1 VAYYYF
7 GRAEPW
13 PHGNSAGVLV
23 QASGYSGAQAAMA
36 GVPYVFDGY
45 APNSLDPVDHATEAE
60 AAAGRLPDGLTV
72 QQAVDQGLLVRI
84 NA

>member
-1 VAYYYF
+1 MAYYYF

-13 PHGNSAGVLV
+13 PHGSSLGAVV
-23 QASGYSGAQAAMA
+23 QASSFAAAQAEMA
-36 GVPYVFDGY
+36 GTPFVFDGY

-84 NA
+84 DA